1 MHGVVIQSRDHRV
14 VSGFG
19 TKSETRPLQNRV
31 EFSPEALVNPK
42 VKDTVEE
49 AVGRR

>member
-1 MHGVVIQSRDHRV
+1 MYALAV
-14 VSGFG
+14 G
-19 TKSETRPLQNRV
+19 TKTETQSLQNRV
-31 EFSPEALVNPK
+31 EFSSEALVNPK